1 MSRFSFQTNDF
12 EQSSFLSL
20 SDSTKYTETSLS
32 MCSQG
37 SRPQGLTSG
46 TFMMFIQ
53 GESKF
58 TVRRRSQSDMQL
70 SALKEWESLARL
82 AGGYFTDVS
91 INRCPRANVF
101 NSFWESFWEI
111 LVTDYRYENSCPAFT
126 LQKKVSPTCLYRFLL
141 FYHSFVCTRVK
152 EYPCASNEIYIS
164 SMHGRFTILFDK
176 EIKISSDMKW
186 CKRKTYGRKEI
197 LSYTPE
203 ENYLGVKVTQ

>member
-1 MSRFSFQTNDF
+1 MQFWMSRFSFQTNDF

-82 AGGYFTDVS
+82 AGGSFTDVS
-91 INRCPRANVF
+91 LNRCPRANVF

-152 EYPCASNEIYIS
+152 E
-164 SMHGRFTILFDK
+164 
-176 EIKISSDMKW
+176 
-186 CKRKTYGRKEI
+186 
-197 LSYTPE
+197 
-203 ENYLGVKVTQ
+203 